1 MRSSNPADQCIAARL
16 PVRAAGHYHS
26 PMEEKQVKY
35 QLGALSNVEPVTFG
49 EPGRRT
55 FKLDLQSGSAVCALW
70 LEKEQLFQLGVYLR
84 DYVASLSADEK
95 ERTSEPKESSWTGG
109 EESIDFK
116 AGQMFLSHDKE
127 SNSFYL
133 QAHERETEEEER
145 PEGDAESVSFWITM
159 SQATSLAVD
168 SLQICAAGRPAC
180 FLCGQPINP
189 DGHVCP
195 RANGH
200 TVLEAG

>member
-1 MRSSNPADQCIAARL
+1 
-16 PVRAAGHYHS
+16 
-26 PMEEKQVKY
+26 MEEKQVKY
-35 QLGALSNVEPVTFG
+35 QLGALSTVEPVTFG

-95 ERTSEPKESSWTGG
+95 ERTSEPKEASWRGG
-109 EESIDFK
+109 EESLDFK

-127 SNSFYL
+127 SNSFYF
-133 QAHERETEEEER
+133 QAHERESEEEER
-145 PEGDAESVSFWITM
+145 PEGEAESVSFWITM
-159 SQATSLAVD
+159 NQATSLAEE
-168 SLQICAAGRPAC
+168 SLRICAAGRPTC

-189 DGHVCP
+189 DGHICP

>member
-1 MRSSNPADQCIAARL
+1 
-16 PVRAAGHYHS
+16 
-26 PMEEKQVKY
+26 MEEKQVKY
-35 QLGALSNVEPVTFG
+35 QFGALTRVEPVSFG

-55 FKLDLQSGSAVCALW
+55 FKLDLHAGPAFCSLW

-84 DYVASLSADEK
+84 DYVGGLSAEEK
-95 ERTSEPKESSWTGG
+95 ERASEPQEPSWRGG
-109 EESIDFK
+109 EASLDFK

-133 QAHERETEEEER
+133 QAHERETDEER
-145 PEGDAESVSFWITM
+145 PEGEAESVSFWITLN
-159 SQATSLAVD
+159 QATALSEESLR
-168 SLQICAAGRPAC
+168 ICAAGRPNC
-180 FLCGQPINP
+180 FLCGQPVNP
-189 DGHVCP
+189 EGHVCP